1 MRYYRRRLHEGVAA
15 FCRAQRWVLDSL
27 DHSPDL
33 NQANQWDGIILL
45 HQRVPELQDLLRKQT
60 PLVTLAMD
68 ESGGIRP
75 PAVLQDHAAIGA
87 LGARH
92 LLERGFRRLVFC
104 GYEDAISHARYRG
117 MRAEAQKQG
126 AAYREVSLPHRAPA
140 TGGSDFIHQWLGAHL
155 LGEATPFAVLAAH
168 DLLGVTVMD
177 ACHAAGL
184 KLPEEVSVLGVDNE
198 EIICDCA
205 CVPLSSVD
213 NNLFQHG
220 YEAASLLGKLM
231 RGEAPP
237 DQPRLIAPRRVVVRA
252 STDTIAAEN
261 PQLAA
266 ILQHLHEH
274 LDDPNLSVKTLCLRS
289 GLSRRTLEMLFS
301 EAQLKP
307 PGQVIHEVRLRRA
320 CALLAD
326 GDQTVQQIATACGFA
341 SPGSFGRY
349 FRQVKGASP
358 EAWRRARQA

>member
-1 MRYYRRRLHEGVAA
+1 
-15 FCRAQRWVLDSL
+15 
-27 DHSPDL
+27 
-33 NQANQWDGIILL
+33 
-45 HQRVPELQDLLRKQT
+45 
-60 PLVTLAMD
+60 
-68 ESGGIRP
+68 
-75 PAVLQDHAAIGA
+75 
-87 LGARH
+87 
-92 LLERGFRRLVFC
+92 
-104 GYEDAISHARYRG
+104 

-126 AAYREVSLPHRAPA
+126 AAHREISLPHRPPA
-140 TGGSDFIHQWLGAHL
+140 SGGSDFIHQWLGAHL

-205 CVPLSSVD
+205 SVPLSSVD

-220 YEAASLLGKLM
+220 YEAASLLGKLI

-237 DQPRLIAPRRVVVRA
+237 DRPRLIAPRRVVVRA
-252 STDTIAAEN
+252 SSDTIAAEN

-289 GLSRRTLEMLFS
+289 GFSRRKLEMRFS
-301 EAQLKP
+301 EAKLKP

-320 CALLAD
+320 CALLTD

-341 SPGSFGRY
+341 SPGTFCRY
-349 FRQVKGASP
+349 FRQVKGTSP
-358 EAWRRARQA
+358 EAWRRARPI